1 MEESLL
7 ILLISAASIGF
18 FHTLLGPDH
27 YIPFILLSKSRG
39 WTNVKTMFVT
49 VLCGLGH
56 VGGSIVL
63 GLLGVF
69 FGWSLHSIEI
79 FESSRGNIAAWLI
92 IIFGA
97 IYFIWGLFKAYHN
110 KPHTHWH
117 KHMDGSVHKH
127 YHVHSR
133 EHQHVHEKAKGKN
146 ITPLILFI
154 IFVFGPCEPLIPI
167 LIFPASEGSIA
178 GLILVITAFSLST
191 VLTMSGIVYLSVS
204 GLKLIQLGK
213 LERFSHAIAGAF
225 IFLSGIGIQFL
236 GL

>member
-27 YIPFILLSKSRG
+27 YLPFILLSKSRG
-39 WTNVKTMFVT
+39 WTTVKTMFVT

-63 GLLGVF
+63 GLLGIF
-69 FGWSLHSIEI
+69 FGWSLNNIVI
-79 FESSRGNIAAWLI
+79 FESSRGNIAAWLL
-92 IIFGA
+92 IIFGG
-97 IYFIWGLFKAYHN
+97 IYLVWGLFKAYQN

-117 KHMDGSVHKH
+117 RHMDGSVHKH
-127 YHVHSR
+127 LHDHSG
-133 EHQHVHEKAKGKN
+133 EHKHIHEYAKGKS
-146 ITPLILFI
+146 ITPWILFI

-167 LIFPASEGSIA
+167 LIFPASEGSLI

-191 VLTMSGIVYLSVS
+191 ILTMTGIVYISVS
-204 GLKLIQLGK
+204 GLKLVQLGK

>member
-7 ILLISAASIGF
+7 ILLVSAASIGF

-27 YIPFILLSKSRG
+27 YLPFILLSRSRG
-39 WTNVKTMFVT
+39 WTTVKTMFVT

-69 FGWSLHSIEI
+69 FGWSLNNIVI
-79 FESSRGNIAAWLI
+79 FESSRGNIAAWLL
-92 IIFGA
+92 IIFGG
-97 IYFIWGLFKAYHN
+97 IYLVWGLFKAYHN

-127 YHVHSR
+127 LHDHSG
-133 EHQHVHEKAKGKN
+133 EHKHIHEYAKGKSM
-146 ITPLILFI
+146 TPWILFI

-167 LIFPASEGSIA
+167 LIFPASEGSLI

-191 VLTMSGIVYLSVS
+191 ILTMTGIVYLSVS
-204 GLKLIQLGK
+204 GLKLVQLGK

>member
-27 YIPFILLSKSRG
+27 YLPFILLSKSRG
-39 WTNVKTMFVT
+39 WTTVKTMFVT

-63 GLLGVF
+63 GLLGIF
-69 FGWSLHSIEI
+69 FGWSLNNIEI
-79 FESSRGNIAAWLI
+79 FESSRGNVAAWLL
-92 IIFGA
+92 IIFGGT
-97 IYFIWGLFKAYHN
+97 YLVWGLYKAYRN

-117 KHMDGSVHKH
+117 KHVDGSVHRHLHDHSGEHKH
-127 YHVHSR
+127 I
-133 EHQHVHEKAKGKN
+133 HENAKGKS
-146 ITPLILFI
+146 ITPWILFI

-167 LIFPASEGSIA
+167 LIFPASEGSLI

-191 VLTMSGIVYLSVS
+191 ILTMTGIVYLSVS
-204 GLKLIQLGK
+204 GLKLVQLGK

>member
-27 YIPFILLSKSRG
+27 YLPFIMLSRSG
-39 WTNVKTMFVT
+39 SWSTVKTMFVT

-69 FGWSLHSIEI
+69 FGWSLHSIEL
-79 FESSRGNIAAWLI
+79 FESSRGNLAAWLLI
-92 IIFGA
+92 VFGG
-97 IYFIWGLFKAYHN
+97 IYLLWGLFKAYHN

-117 KHMDGSVHKH
+117 KHMDGSVHQH
-127 YHVHSR
+127 LHDHTG
-133 EHQHVHEKAKGKN
+133 EHKHVHEESKSKN
-146 ITPLILFI
+146 ITPWILFI

-167 LIFPASEGSIA
+167 LIFPASQGSLW
-178 GLILVITAFSLST
+178 GLVLVITAFSLTT
-191 VLTMSGIVYLSVS
+191 VMTMTGIVYLSVS
-204 GLKLIQLGK
+204 GLKLVKLGK